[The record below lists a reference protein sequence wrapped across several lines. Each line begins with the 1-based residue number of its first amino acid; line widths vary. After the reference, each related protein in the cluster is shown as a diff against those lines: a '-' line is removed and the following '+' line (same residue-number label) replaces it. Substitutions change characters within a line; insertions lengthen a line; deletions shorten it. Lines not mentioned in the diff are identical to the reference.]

1 MALVNCPECGRENVS
16 DSARSCPGCGFDV
29 KAYYAKEKH
38 TSPVDRLAEK
48 LSIEWYDEDEDVDEL
63 EDYEPESNLSAVRSS
78 ILEYIF
84 HISTKNLT
92 KRIIRQLP
100 KHAEGNLLLLGY
112 GNGSVVETLLKKT
125 RCQIFGV
132 DSSRH
137 NYRRARKWNLTYLRG
152 GRLQLMNARLNNLV
166 LPAHSFRYILAP
178 NSVYEMKSPAQG
190 LQQLRRLLAEDG
202 TLFLPCVSVESAS
215 FWNDTFY
222 DFSADDLVQLA
233 QEAGFELVERK
244 NLPSIPGFLLKFQVA
259 STKAK

>member
-48 LSIEWYDEDEDVDEL
+48 LDLEWDEDEL
-63 EDYEPESNLSAVRSS
+63 EESEPESNLSAVRSS
-78 ILEYIF
+78 LMDFVF

-92 KRIIRQLP
+92 KKVIRQLP

-132 DSSRH
+132 DASRH

-152 GRLQLMNARLNNLV
+152 GRLQLINARLNNLV

-178 NSVYEMKSPAQG
+178 NSVYEMDSPAQG
-190 LQQLRRLLAEDG
+190 LQQLRRLTEDGG
-202 TLFLPCVSVESAS
+202 TLFLSCTSVESAS
-215 FWNDTFY
+215 FWNDSFY
-222 DFSADDLVQLA
+222 DFTADDLVQLA
-233 QEAGFELVERK
+233 QEAGFQLLERK
-244 NLPSIPGFLLKFQVA
+244 NLPSVPGFLLKFQAVSA
-259 STKAK
+259 KAK